1 MLLLLDERTD
11 ALVVR
16 SARPWELV
24 KAGLCAQHL
33 DEELARGASPDATG
47 PLALRAQTLARESFR
62 RSLARSVRQILAEA
76 WRPASARPA
85 LGRGPA
91 VPVCRD
97 RVRAVAAELTELI
110 DRLQLPGPV
119 PVRGVAQVSV
129 LLSDGSGPLYHY
141 GSRDDLRARLT
152 EAAGALSQPDPLQP
166 GLRASR
172 T

>member
-62 RSLARSVRQILAEA
+62 RSLARSIRRILAEA
-76 WRPASARPA
+76 MRPGPA
-85 LGRGPA
+85 WPAAGRGPA

-110 DRLQLPGPV
+110 EALQFPGPV

-129 LLSDGSGPLYHY
+129 LLGDGSGPLYY
-141 GSRDDLRARLT
+141 AGSRDDLRARLT
-152 EAAGALSQPDPLQP
+152 EAVGALS
-166 GLRASR
+166 R

>member
-129 LLSDGSGPLYHY
+129 LLGDGSGPLYHH
-141 GSRDDLRARLT
+141 GSRDDLRARLA
-152 EAAGALSQPDPLQP
+152 EAAGALSQPT
-166 GLRASR
+166 R
-172 T
+172 

>member
-62 RSLARSVRQILAEA
+62 RGLARCARQILADA
-76 WRPASARPA
+76 VRPAPPSPGSAAGWPSRCAGTGSARPP
-85 LGRGPA
+85 RNWP
-91 VPVCRD
+91 
-97 RVRAVAAELTELI
+97 T
-110 DRLQLPGPV
+110 
-119 PVRGVAQVSV
+119 
-129 LLSDGSGPLYHY
+129 
-141 GSRDDLRARLT
+141 
-152 EAAGALSQPDPLQP
+152 
-166 GLRASR
+166 
-172 T
+172 

>member
-1 MLLLLDERTD
+1 MLLLLEERTD

-24 KAGLCAQHL
+24 KAGLCTQHL

-62 RSLARSVRQILAEA
+62 RGLARSARQILAEA
-76 WRPASARPA
+76 VRPAPARRA
-85 LGRGPA
+85 LGPA

-97 RVRAVAAELTELI
+97 RVRASAAELAELI
-110 DRLQLPGPV
+110 EALQLPGPV

-129 LLSDGSGPLYHY
+129 LLGDGSGPLYYH
-141 GSRDDLRARLT
+141 GSQDDLRARLA
-152 EAAGALSQPDPLQP
+152 EAAGALSPP
-166 GLRASR
+166 G
-172 T
+172 

>member
-33 DEELARGASPDATG
+33 DEELARGASPDASG

-62 RSLARSVRQILAEA
+62 HGLARCARQILAEA
-76 WRPASARPA
+76 ERPLPAQPRPR
-85 LGRGPA
+85 RGPA

-97 RVRAVAAELTELI
+97 RVRAAAAELAEVI
-110 DRLQLPGPV
+110 DRLQLPGPL

-129 LLSDGSGPLYHY
+129 LLGDGSGPLYHR

-152 EAAGALSQPDPLQP
+152 AAAGALSQ
-166 GLRASR
+166 AS
-172 T
+172 

>member
-24 KAGLCAQHL
+24 RAGLCTQHL

-76 WRPASARPA
+76 MRPPA
-85 LGRGPA
+85 AWPAPGRGPA
-91 VPVCRD
+91 VPVCRY
-97 RVRAVAAELTELI
+97 RVRAVAAELSELI
-110 DRLQLPGPV
+110 DRLQSPGPV

-129 LLSDGSGPLYHY
+129 LLGDGSGPLYY
-141 GSRDDLRARLT
+141 DGSRDDLRARLT
-152 EAAGALSQPDPLQP
+152 EAVDALS
-166 GLRASR
+166 R

>member
-24 KAGLCAQHL
+24 KAGLCTQQL
-33 DEELARGASPDATG
+33 DAELARGASPDGTG
-47 PLALRAQTLARESFR
+47 PLALRAQMLARESFR
-62 RSLARSVRQILAEA
+62 RRLARSARQILAEA
-76 WRPASARPA
+76 VRPPSSRPA
-85 LGRGPA
+85 LRCGPA

-129 LLSDGSGPLYHY
+129 LLGDGSGPLYHR

-152 EAAGALSQPDPLQP
+152 EAASALSQP
-166 GLRASR
+166 G
-172 T
+172 

>member
-1 MLLLLDERTD
+1 M
-11 ALVVR
+11 
-16 SARPWELV
+16 ELV

-47 PLALRAQTLARESFR
+47 PLALLATQTLARESFR
-62 RSLARSVRQILAEA
+62 RSLARSAREILAEA
-76 WRPASARPA
+76 WRPASARPS

-110 DRLQLPGPV
+110 DRLQRPGPV

-129 LLSDGSGPLYHY
+129 LLGDGSGPLYHH

-152 EAAGALSQPDPLQP
+152 EAAGALSQPTP
-166 GLRASR
+166 
-172 T
+172 

>member
-11 ALVVR
+11 ALVAR
-16 SARPWELV
+16 PARPWELV

-33 DEELARGASPDATG
+33 DAELARGASPDATG

-62 RSLARSVRQILAEA
+62 RGLARSARHILAEA
-76 WRPASARPA
+76 VRPAPTRPVF
-85 LGRGPA
+85 GPA

-97 RVRAVAAELTELI
+97 RVRAAAAELAELI

-129 LLSDGSGPLYHY
+129 LLGDGSGPLYHR
-141 GSRDDLRARLT
+141 GCPDDLRARLT
-152 EAAGALSQPDPLQP
+152 EAAGALSPP
-166 GLRASR
+166 G
-172 T
+172 

>member
-24 KAGLCAQHL
+24 KAGLCPHHL

-62 RSLARSVRQILAEA
+62 RGLARSARQILAEA
-76 WRPASARPA
+76 VRPPSARPA
-85 LGRGPA
+85 LGPA
-91 VPVCRD
+91 VPVCRA
-97 RVRAVAAELTELI
+97 RIRAVAAELTELI

-119 PVRGVAQVSV
+119 SVRGVAQVSV
-129 LLSDGSGPLYHY
+129 LLGDGSGPLYHPA
-141 GSRDDLRARLT
+141 SRDDLRARLT
-152 EAAGALSQPDPLQP
+152 EAAGALSQA
-166 GLRASR
+166 G
-172 T
+172 